1 MIIVPQRGG
10 CLLLE
15 LRKSGRQAARTTR
28 QTREPAA
35 GLAQHVAKLRPA
47 QRVADTGNYTL
58 IHGKA
63 PQGLAHW
70 PDPDAVFVGG
80 SGGELAALIPL
91 LLSRLKAHGTLVMNF
106 VCLENLALAMTAL
119 KAADAYW
126 DVTQIQTARSRPL
139 LDMHRL
145 AAETPV
151 WVVVATKAD
160 SEPPQL

>member
-1 MIIVPQRGG
+1 
-10 CLLLE
+10 
-15 LRKSGRQAARTTR
+15 
-28 QTREPAA
+28 
-35 GLAQHVAKLRPA
+35 
-47 QRVADTGNYTL
+47 
-58 IHGKA
+58 
-63 PQGLAHW
+63 
-70 PDPDAVFVGG
+70 
-80 SGGELAALIPL
+80 
-91 LLSRLKAHGTLVMNF
+91 MNF

-160 SEPPQL
+160 SEPPQI

>member
-1 MIIVPQRGG
+1 
-10 CLLLE
+10 
-15 LRKSGRQAARTTR
+15 
-28 QTREPAA
+28 
-35 GLAQHVAKLRPA
+35 
-47 QRVADTGNYTL
+47 
-58 IHGKA
+58 
-63 PQGLAHW
+63 
-70 PDPDAVFVGG
+70 
-80 SGGELAALIPL
+80 
-91 LLSRLKAHGTLVMNF
+91 
-106 VCLENLALAMTAL
+106 MTAL